1 MSNPITGAI
10 TVVLADDH
18 QILREGL
25 GRLLAAEFDIEVV
38 AEAGT
43 GIEALE
49 ALRRYQVDVL
59 VLDLSMPDMPGM
71 DLIKRMRSEFPAV
84 KILVLTMHTE
94 DQYAVRA
101 FRSGASGFIT
111 KESAAD
117 QLVHAI
123 RKLSKGGA
131 YLTSALAE
139 RMAVGL
145 KDMQDAPLHQQLS
158 NREFEVYRH
167 IVAGKRL
174 TDIADELHLSIK
186 TISTHKARIMEKLGV
201 AGTASLVRYGMQ
213 HQLFEESA
221 AADTTWNFEP
231 PLTPGA
237 AGARPV

>member
-1 MSNPITGAI
+1 
-10 TVVLADDH
+10 
-18 QILREGL
+18 
-25 GRLLAAEFDIEVV
+25 
-38 AEAGT
+38 
-43 GIEALE
+43 
-49 ALRRYQVDVL
+49 
-59 VLDLSMPDMPGM
+59 
-71 DLIKRMRSEFPAV
+71 V
-84 KILVLTMHTE
+84 KVLVLTMHTE

-111 KESAAD
+111 KDSAAD

-131 YLTSALAE
+131 YVTSALAE

-221 AADTTWNFEP
+221 ADAAWILEP
-231 PLTPGA
+231 PLVPGA